1 MDFSFKGEVI
11 EWRGPAPFYFIE
23 TPPAYTPE
31 IKAIAADKSYG
42 WGVLH
47 AMVTNK
53 NRTFKTAL
61 FPKQGTY
68 LVPPK
73 TAVRLPL
80 ELTLVDKVTVACD
93 FDCCQNSYGRN
104 KFRGLRTS

>member
-1 MDFSFKGEVI
+1 MDFSFTGEVI

-23 TPPAYTPE
+23 TPAKIAPE

-47 AMVTNK
+47 AMVTIK
-53 NRTFKTAL
+53 NETFKTAL

-68 LVPPK
+68 LVPLK
-73 TAVRLPL
+73 NAVRLPL
-80 ELTLVDKVTVACD
+80 ALEVGDKVKVQID
-93 FDCCQNSYGRN
+93 FD
-104 KFRGLRTS
+104 F

>member
-1 MDFSFKGEVI
+1 MDFSFTGTVI

-23 TPPAYTPE
+23 TPAKFAPE

-47 AMVTNK
+47 AMVTIK
-53 NRTFKTAL
+53 NLTFKTAL

-68 LVPPK
+68 LVPLK
-73 TAVRLPL
+73 NAVRLPMAL
-80 ELTLVDKVTVACD
+80 EVGDTVKVELD
-93 FDCCQNSYGRN
+93 FDC
-104 KFRGLRTS
+104 

>member
-1 MDFSFKGEVI
+1 VIFTFKGVVI

-23 TPPAYTPE
+23 TPDKYAPE

-47 AMVTNK
+47 AIVTIK
-53 NRTFKTAL
+53 NQSFKTAL

-68 LVPPK
+68 LVPLK
-73 TAVRLPL
+73 NAIRSPL
-80 ELTLVDKVTVACD
+80 DLQVGDKVTVQLD
-93 FDCCQNSYGRN
+93 FDC
-104 KFRGLRTS
+104 

>member
-1 MDFSFKGEVI
+1 MDFSFTGEVI

-23 TPPAYTPE
+23 TPAKYAPD

-47 AMVTNK
+47 ALVIIK
-53 NRTFKTAL
+53 NQSFKTAL

-68 LVPPK
+68 LVPLK
-73 TAVRLPL
+73 NAVRLPL
-80 ELTLVDKVTVACD
+80 ELVVGDKVKVELD
-93 FDCCQNSYGRN
+93 FDC
-104 KFRGLRTS
+104 

>member
-1 MDFSFKGEVI
+1 MDFRFTGEVI

-23 TPPAYTPE
+23 TPAKYEPE

-47 AMVTNK
+47 AMVTIK
-53 NRTFKTAL
+53 NETFKTAL

-68 LVPPK
+68 LVPLK
-73 TAVRLPL
+73 NAVRLPL
-80 ELTLVDKVTVACD
+80 ALEVGNKVTVELN
-93 FDCCQNSYGRN
+93 FDC
-104 KFRGLRTS
+104 

>member
-1 MDFSFKGEVI
+1 MDFSFTGEVI

-23 TPPAYTPE
+23 TPAKYAPE

-47 AMVTNK
+47 AMVTIK
-53 NRTFKTAL
+53 SQTFKTAL

-68 LVPPK
+68 LVPLK
-73 TAVRLPL
+73 NAVRLPL
-80 ELTLVDKVTVACD
+80 FLEVGIKVKVELN
-93 FDCCQNSYGRN
+93 FDC
-104 KFRGLRTS
+104 

>member
-1 MDFSFKGEVI
+1 MDFSFTSEVI

-23 TPPAYTPE
+23 TPAKIAPE

-47 AMVTNK
+47 AMVTIK
-53 NRTFKTAL
+53 NETFKTAL

-68 LVPPK
+68 LVPLK
-73 TAVRLPL
+73 NAVRLPL
-80 ELTLVDKVTVACD
+80 ALEVGDKVKVQID
-93 FDCCQNSYGRN
+93 FD
-104 KFRGLRTS
+104 F